1 MIKLFS
7 ISVILLC
14 TGCTNLGYYAQSING
29 QLGILSAREPIEELL
44 QENTTDPQLKQ
55 KLSTVLKIRDFASQQ
70 LKLPENDSYRSY
82 ADTGKPYVV
91 WNIVAAPE
99 FSMELNKWCFLF
111 AGCISYRG
119 YFNEADAIEYAAEF
133 NEHKNY
139 DIYLRG
145 VAAYSTLG
153 WFDDPL
159 LNTVIERNEASL
171 AGLIF
176 HELAHQVL
184 YIDDDSAFN
193 ESFAKTVELEGVS
206 LWMKQNNSEN
216 MADEYKLKAS
226 RRHDFINLVTSTS
239 AKLEKLYTSG
249 QNDSEKRKQKSEI
262 ITRMRASYQVLK
274 QDWQGFDGY
283 DNWFSSEI
291 NNAKIAAVTT
301 YTDYVPA
308 FTTLLKQQG
317 YDFHKFYQ
325 AANQLGELPPKQREE
340 KLARLNDLHTTQ

>member
-1 MIKLFS
+1 M
-7 ISVILLC
+7 
-14 TGCTNLGYYAQSING
+14 
-29 QLGILSAREPIEELL
+29 L
-44 QENTTDPQLKQ
+44 QESNTDPQLKQ
-55 KLSTVLKIRDFASQQ
+55 KLSLALRIRDFASEQ

-119 YFNEADAIEYAAEF
+119 YFNEADAIEYADEF
-133 NEHKNY
+133 NEHKKY

-184 YIDDDSAFN
+184 YIDNDSAFN
-193 ESFAKTVELEGVS
+193 ESFAKMVELEGVK
-206 LWMKQNNSEN
+206 LWMKQNNSEQIT
-216 MADEYKLKAS
+216 DDYTTKTS
-226 RRHDFINLVTSTS
+226 RRHDFISLVTSTS
-239 AKLEKLYTSG
+239 QQLEKLYLSK
-249 QNDSEKRKQKSEI
+249 QNKSVMRKQKNEI
-262 ITRMRASYQVLK
+262 IQKMRGNYQTLK
-274 QDWQGFDGY
+274 QQWGDYDGY
-283 DNWFSSEI
+283 DDWFSTEI

-308 FTTLLKQQG
+308 FTKLLKQQG
-317 YDFHKFYQ
+317 YDFNKFYQ
-325 AANQLGELPPKQREE
+325 AANQLGELSQPEREKQ
-340 KLARLNDLHTTQ
+340 LAQLNK